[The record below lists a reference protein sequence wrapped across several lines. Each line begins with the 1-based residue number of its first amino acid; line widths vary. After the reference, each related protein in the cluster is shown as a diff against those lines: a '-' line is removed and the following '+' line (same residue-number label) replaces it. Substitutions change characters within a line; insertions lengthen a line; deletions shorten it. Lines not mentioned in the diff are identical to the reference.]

1 MLKLLFKN
9 KNYWKLV
16 IVMCLTFG
24 TVVGYLSIIEKGLKG
39 LGYKNPPQILAIS
52 VASIAFFGILGNIFF
67 SAFVKKTKKYRL
79 ISIISNCDL
88 I

>member
-1 MLKLLFKN
+1 
-9 KNYWKLV
+9 
-16 IVMCLTFG
+16 MCLTFG

-39 LGYKNPPQILAIS
+39 LGYKNPPQILTIS
-52 VASIAFFGILGNIFF
+52 VASLTFFGILGNIFF

-79 ISIISNCDL
+79 ISIICNCDL